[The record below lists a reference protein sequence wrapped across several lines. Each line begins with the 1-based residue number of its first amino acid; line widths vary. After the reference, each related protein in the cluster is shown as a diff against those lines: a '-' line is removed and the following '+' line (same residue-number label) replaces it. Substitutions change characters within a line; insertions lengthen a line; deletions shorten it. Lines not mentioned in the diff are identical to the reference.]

1 MQLINNMPTESEM
14 IREIY
19 RHVKKI
25 QAVEKVAASDDEEWL
40 SDEQAMLFLGC
51 KKRTLYNL
59 RKAGKVEFKCRP
71 GKIDRDFK
79 YSKESLQKLY
89 M

>member
-1 MQLINNMPTESEM
+1 MPTESEM

-19 RHVKKI
+19 RYVKKQ
-25 QAVEKVAASDDEEWL
+25 QAVEKIVDDEEWL
-40 SDEQAMLFLGC
+40 SDEEAMIFLGC

-59 RKAGKVEFKCRP
+59 RKAGKVDFKCRP

-89 M
+89 A

>member
-1 MQLINNMPTESEM
+1 MPTESEM

-19 RHVKKI
+19 RYVKKQ
-25 QAVEKVAASDDEEWL
+25 QAVEKIADDEEWL
-40 SDEQAMLFLGC
+40 SDEEAMIFLGC

-79 YSKESLQKLY
+79 YSKESLQILY
-89 M
+89 A

>member
-1 MQLINNMPTESEM
+1 MPTESEM

-19 RHVKKI
+19 RYVKKQ
-25 QAVEKVAASDDEEWL
+25 QAVEKIADDEEWL
-40 SDEQAMLFLGC
+40 SDEEAMIFLGC

-79 YSKESLQKLY
+79 YSKVSLQKLY
-89 M
+89 A

>member
-1 MQLINNMPTESEM
+1 MPTESEM

-19 RHVKKI
+19 RYVKKQ
-25 QAVEKVAASDDEEWL
+25 QAVEKIADDEEWL
-40 SDEQAMLFLGC
+40 SDEEAMIFLGC

-89 M
+89 A

>member
-14 IREIY
+14 IKEIY
-19 RHVKKI
+19 RYVKKI
-25 QAVEKVAASDDEEWL
+25 QAVEKVTVTDEEEWL

>member
-1 MQLINNMPTESEM
+1 MPTESEM

-19 RHVKKI
+19 RYVKKQ
-25 QAVEKVAASDDEEWL
+25 QAVEKIADDEEWL
-40 SDEQAMLFLGC
+40 SDEEAMIFLGC

-59 RKAGKVEFKCRP
+59 RKAGKVDFKCRP

-89 M
+89 A

>member
-1 MQLINNMPTESEM
+1 MPTESEM

-19 RHVKKI
+19 RYVKKQ
-25 QAVEKVAASDDEEWL
+25 QAVEKIADDEEWL
-40 SDEQAMLFLGC
+40 SDEEAMIFLGC

-79 YSKESLQKLY
+79 YSKDSLQKLY
-89 M
+89 A

>member
-1 MQLINNMPTESEM
+1 MPTESEM

-19 RHVKKI
+19 RYVKKQ
-25 QAVEKVAASDDEEWL
+25 QAVEKIADDEEWL
-40 SDEQAMLFLGC
+40 SDEEAMIFLGC

-59 RKAGKVEFKCRP
+59 RKAGNVEFKCRP

-89 M
+89 A